1 MRGLEWRV
9 VTKKRAL
16 ARKVR
21 LIDVARAAGVSP
33 GVVSQVLGKGKSN
46 SRASAKTA
54 ARILDVAQQ
63 LDYRPDPS
71 ARRLRGVRSN
81 LYGVLVASAG
91 DPLVSF
97 LVQFLDMEATKVGC
111 HTLICNTIGNTALA
125 PDQFDYHVRELLHQG
140 VDGVFCAVHEW
151 FGGDRSELIRQ
162 HPNTVFYDDPGIR
175 EVCQVSI
182 DREAVGR
189 LAVRHLFERGC
200 RRIGIAVRGF
210 SHPKQAARLRGYMSE
225 LAACGL
231 ASEER
236 LIYDGEEFRS
246 AVPVCDERGEKWNFP
261 DVIGTR
267 VVDALVRDGGAD
279 GIIAPDDFWA
289 SVMIRQLRVRGLR
302 VPDDVAVVGYLNHY
316 LADWVDPPLT
326 TISRCPDVVAK
337 EMMRMME
344 RMVKEG
350 ALPET
355 ERAVQIR
362 PELIVRQST

>member
-1 MRGLEWRV
+1 MINVERLPV
-9 VTKKRAL
+9 KRISPIK
-16 ARKVR
+16 KVR
-21 LIDVARAAGVSP
+21 LIDVARAAAVSP

-46 SRASAKTA
+46 SRASETTI

-63 LDYRPDPS
+63 LNYRPDPS

-97 LVQFLDMEATKVGC
+97 LVQFLDMEAAKVGC
-111 HTLICNTIGNTALA
+111 HTLICNTVGNTALA

-140 VDGVFCAVHEW
+140 VDGVFCAVHDW
-151 FGGDRSELIRQ
+151 FGGDRRELLRL
-162 HPNTVFYDDPGIR
+162 HPKTVFTDDPGIR
-175 EVCQVSI
+175 NVCQVSI

-210 SHPKQAARLRGYMSE
+210 SYPKQVARLKGYTSE
-225 LAACGL
+225 MAACGL
-231 ASEER
+231 AVDGR
-236 LIYDGEEFRS
+236 LIFDGEEFRS
-246 AVPVCDERGEKWNFP
+246 AIPICDVRGEKWDFP
-261 DVIGTR
+261 CIIGAR
-267 VVDALVRDGGAD
+267 VVDALVRKGGAD
-279 GIIAPDDFWA
+279 SIITPDDFWA
-289 SVMIRQLRVRGLR
+289 SVIIRELRERGIR

-326 TISRCPDVVAK
+326 TISRCPDVMAQ
-337 EMMRMME
+337 MMMQMME

-350 ALPET
+350 PLPET
-355 ERAVQIR
+355 ERMAHIQ
-362 PELIVRQST
+362 PKLIVRQST